1 MNRDYL
7 TAQSVTSFG
16 QEEITT
22 EPQLVFVQTLSR
34 YLAGRRERILFC
46 FSEVRPKEL
55 PDQTQGRSEGHK
67 LNHSNPR

>member
-7 TAQSVTSFG
+7 PAQSVTSLG

-34 YLAGRRERILFC
+34 YLAGGRKRIFFC
-46 FSEVRPKEL
+46 FSEVHPEEL
-55 PDQTQGRSEGHK
+55 PDQTQGRSEGHRVK
-67 LNHSNPR
+67 G